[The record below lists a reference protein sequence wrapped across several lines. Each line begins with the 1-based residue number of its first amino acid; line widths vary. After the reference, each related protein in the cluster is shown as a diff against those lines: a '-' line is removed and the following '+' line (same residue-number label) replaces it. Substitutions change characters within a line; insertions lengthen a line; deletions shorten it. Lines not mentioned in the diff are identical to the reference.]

1 MSETI
6 FMQPVILSPEVKA
19 QRKKKLDVAILEAI
33 DESLSSF
40 GDSVKQAIYDQ
51 LEKQYHLRKREIP
64 SKIEDFVTAIEGI
77 FGVGARLIEM
87 KILEALYART
97 RGFAY
102 FPDGEDLVFKDY
114 VQSIRVF
121 LGNSATS

>member
-6 FMQPVILSPEVKA
+6 FMQPVILSPENRIQK
-19 QRKKKLDVAILEAI
+19 KKKLDVAILEAI

-40 GDSVKQAIYDQ
+40 GDSVKQAFYHQ

-64 SKIEDFVTAIEGI
+64 SKIEEFVIALEGI

-87 KILEALYART
+87 KILEALYTRT
-97 RGFAY
+97 KGFAF

-114 VQSIRVF
+114 VQSIRAF